1 MTTQQKRVY
10 TKEPAIDP
18 DLSICDPHHHLW
30 ERPGNRY
37 FPEDLVRDTG
47 SGHNTVK
54 TVFLECRAFY
64 RQEGPQE
71 MKPVGETEFVQK
83 VAVESE
89 AGKYGPIRIAAG
101 IVGHANL
108 ALGKAVQPVLEAQ
121 IEAGKD
127 HFRGIRH
134 SVVWDPHPNIPS
146 YMEQPKGLLL
156 DATFREGFSYLRK
169 YDLSF
174 DAWLY
179 FHQMME
185 LVDLAKAFPD
195 TTIILNHIG
204 GIMLTGPYA
213 ARREE
218 VLQEWKNGIAALAGC
233 PNVVVKVGG
242 LGMTRCGFDW
252 YERPTTPGSEEMAK
266 SMKPYYLYCIEQ
278 FGVDRC
284 MFESNFPVDKL
295 SYSYSALWNAF
306 KRITADF
313 SAQDKSALFHDTAV
327 QVYRL

>member
-1 MTTQQKRVY
+1 MTAQQQRRVLSE
-10 TKEPAIDP
+10 TPIDP
-18 DLSICDPHHHLW
+18 DLPICDPHHHLW
-30 ERPGNRY
+30 ERPGSRY
-37 FPEDLVRDTG
+37 LPEDLVRDTG
-47 SGHNTVK
+47 SGHNIVK

-64 RQEGPQE
+64 RQEGLEE
-71 MKPVGETEFVQK
+71 MKPLGETEFVQN
-83 VAVESE
+83 VAAQSE
-89 AGKYGPIRIAAG
+89 AGKYGPTKIAAG

-108 ALGKAVQPVLEAQ
+108 SLGKAVQPVLEAH
-121 IEAGKD
+121 IAAGMNY
-127 HFRGIRH
+127 FRGIRH
-134 SVVWDPHPNIPS
+134 SVVWDPNPDIPS

-156 DATFREGFSYLRK
+156 DARFREGFSYLRK
-169 YDLSF
+169 YNLSF

-185 LVDLAKAFPD
+185 LVDIAQAFPD
-195 TTIILNHIG
+195 TPIILNHIG

-218 VLQEWKNGIAALAGC
+218 VLREWQHGIAALAGC
-233 PNVVVKVGG
+233 PNVVIKLGG

-252 YERPTTPGSEEMAK
+252 HERPVTPGSEEMAEA
-266 SMKPYYLYCIEQ
+266 MKPYYLYCIEQ

-306 KRITADF
+306 KRIAADF
-313 SAQDKSALFHDTAV
+313 SAPDKAAFFHDTAV
-327 QVYRL
+327 KVYRL